1 MDKIGIRNTS
11 RTKIHDYKISAINSI
26 ETAVGLLSNIRK
38 GDNVFVKHID
48 LDDYLR
54 NSEGSKSTVLDGN
67 VSEKDLIEEIYK
79 RNVDKI
85 TMFVRFFDETVL
97 FRINLHTWVIS
108 VSLKINSKIIL
119 EDLENVINI

>member
-97 FRINLHTWVIS
+97 YRINLHTWVIS
-108 VSLKINSKIIL
+108 VSLKTNSKINI
-119 EDLENVINI
+119 EDLEKFFF

>member
-26 ETAVGLLSNIRK
+26 ETAVGLLSNIRN

-97 FRINLHTWVIS
+97 YRINLHTWVIS
-108 VSLKINSKIIL
+108 VSLKTNSKINI
-119 EDLENVINI
+119 EDLEKFFF